1 MELMKLDIQKFAS
14 SGTLGT
20 LSGSYKTT
28 YTVTWS
34 LLSQSTSNNTSTI
47 RLTATLYTGNSTT
60 ISSSYSTFKLD
71 GTTVY
76 SGSYSF
82 SGSGTKFT
90 KTKDITVTHNSN
102 GSFPNRT
109 VSFSTN
115 DYIMGSQSGS
125 GTISGVPSIAR
136 YPVLSS
142 GQNFTDEGNPTL
154 TFTNPAKT
162 FPIRVKLEAGGNN
175 KLITRDIDKSS
186 TSYTFNLTEEERNKL
201 RKLAT
206 TNSLTVTETVC
217 AMSGSTELSSSYK
230 NYTMTIVNGNPV
242 FNDFVF
248 EDINEQTLA
257 LTGDNQNVIAGYS
270 DVKVTI
276 PVANKA
282 VAQKQATM
290 SKYRFNSIDANYSD
304 SNDVSITSNKVTN
317 GDFTVYA
324 IDSRGN
330 SKSVIKNATN
340 VINYSP
346 LTKDSIVIQRQNGVS
361 PITTLKFNGKW
372 WNGIFGQREIINS
385 GTESGNLRNIR
396 PGEDLSGK
404 TIYFRFSEEPNLH
417 IQIEKVAP
425 QTILQTEDGTI
436 IHSAVEEDE
445 NYSYAVIYFN
455 NDYVLRKRIDNA
467 SGSTISKRVM
477 PSNCGAI
484 TYLNQ
489 DAIGYEQIYVA
500 EETITYEDVN
510 NTIKARYRYSI
521 AGEENYIIGETPI
534 ELTIDGENFSFE
546 GLIKGDLGAEG
557 FDISNAYNIQVI
569 VDDEL
574 SQVVFTANL
583 GSGTPHIAYAKN
595 GIGIMGKYDDN
606 VGGLFQIA
614 GKKISENIG
623 QMIRVYNTTEQ
634 TISPNTT
641 TRLNFNAIYS
651 NTGNSLVLND
661 NKIIIGK
668 GINCVLINGRWTKWG
683 TYSKYIYVYK
693 NGVGHSFNITTAGTV
708 ETCVVLPVK
717 EGDYIEL
724 FCYQESGSNVNTSNN
739 QDHTFLQVT
748 VLG

>member
-1 MELMKLDIQKFAS
+1 MTLTSTFQLLAQAELGKVYNSNKAYIRLYGRVSS
-14 SGTLGT
+14 SGPDIANNQTKIYLEARLYNEST
-20 LSGSYKTT
+20 WYSGKTT
-28 YTVTWS
+28 YYRITGSGSLDSGNVTCE
-34 LLSQSTSNNTSTI
+34 NNASSMWQKGEVTI
-47 RLTATLYTGNSTT
+47 GSISGYVGHNADGTRTIHGEAQFVSSPWGWNVTASASDIVLPTIPRQANILTAPDFNDEENPTITYENKAGNSVSSLQAC
-60 ISSSYSTFKLD
+60 ISLT
-71 GTTVY
+71 
-76 SGSYSF
+76 GS
-82 SGSGTKFT
+82 
-90 KTKDITVTHNSN
+90 KDDIK
-102 GSFPNRT
+102 
-109 VSFSTN
+109 
-115 DYIMGSQSGS
+115 Y
-125 GTISGVPSIAR
+125 
-136 YPVLSS
+136 
-142 GQNFTDEGNPTL
+142 
-154 TFTNPAKT
+154 
-162 FPIRVKLEAGGNN
+162 
-175 KLITRDIDKSS
+175 RDINK
-186 TSYTFNLTEEERNKL
+186 TGTLSYTFNLTEEERNVL
-201 RKLAT
+201 RKATT
-206 TNSLTVTETVC
+206 TNSRTVIFYVRTEI
-217 AMSGSTELSSSYK
+217 GSNTFYSTLPK
-230 NYTMTIVNGNPV
+230 TFKIINGNPV
-242 FNDFVF
+242 FDDFVF
-248 EDINEQTLA
+248 EDVNEQTLN
-257 LTGDNQNVIAGYS
+257 LTGDNQSVIAGYS
-270 DVKVTI
+270 NVKVTI

-290 SKYRFNSIDANYSD
+290 NKYRFNSIDANYSD
-304 SNDVSITSNKVTN
+304 TADVSITSNKVTN

-330 SKSVIKNATN
+330 SKPVTKNATN
-340 VINYSP
+340 VINYTP
-346 LTKDSIVIQRQNGVS
+346 LQKGNIIANRQNGVS
-361 PITTLKFNGKW
+361 PTTTIKFNGKW

-436 IHSAVEEDE
+436 IYSTVEKDE

-595 GIGIMGKYDDN
+595 GIGIMGKYDEE
-606 VGGLFQIA
+606 VGGLLQVA
-614 GKKISENIG
+614 GKRIDNNYSTEEQVIG
-623 QMIRVYNTTEQ
+623 TW
-634 TISPNTT
+634 
-641 TRLNFNAIYS
+641 
-651 NTGNSLVLND
+651 
-661 NKIIIGK
+661 
-668 GINCVLINGRWTKWG
+668 INGQT
-683 TYSKYIYVYK
+683 VYRK
-693 NGVGHSFNITTAGTV
+693 VIGLDNGDISRATFDLGLTTIRTIIRSECNILVNDGLWRKLPFCYTSTNDTEGKPTWMGGFNINASTGTLYMETGTTLGTIKKGYFV
-708 ETCVVLPVK
+708 
-717 EGDYIEL
+717 IE
-724 FCYQESGSNVNTSNN
+724 YTKTT
-739 QDHTFLQVT
+739 D
-748 VLG
+748 